1 MLPEEDMLENEEKE
15 LFFKILFLSFS
26 KRLLLSTYPKLLEEK
41 DGKEKIKELAKTFVE
56 NAKELDITEEEF
68 FYLFDPSNLP
78 EELLSAIKEEISK

>member
-15 LFFKILFLSFS
+15 LFFKVLFLSFS

-56 NAKELDITEEEF
+56 NAKELDITKEEF